1 MTSGFL
7 RRAVTALAAA
17 ALATSAM
24 VAAGVGG
31 AGVAYA
37 EDPDPAFTIGDPD
50 ILESSGLAAS
60 SVHPGTYYTVNDS
73 GSDARVYAVDSKG
86 ETSATLTMRNVE
98 PYDWEAIAS
107 GPEGRIWVGD
117 IGDNDRVRE
126 RVTLYRFKEPTDL
139 SDQRLQWSRFRFR
152 YTNGARDAET
162 LLVHPKTGQVYV
174 VSKTL
179 GGGAIYAGPEDPSSD
194 SVNSLE
200 KVADAPSLITDGAF
214 LPDGSAI
221 VLRNYST
228 AYVMSWPDAKTI
240 RTITLPKQQQG
251 ESLAVSNDGKNILVG
266 SEGGNS
272 PVYSLPVSGAA
283 PPPAKS
289 TPKPEATP
297 SPSVSSETAVE
308 KRDEGAGSSLF
319 GGMSMWVLLSIAA
332 IALIAGIAAFPRTG
346 RGRRHHPPRERG
358 GSGGG
363 GPRERRP
370 PPSPRR
376 EPAPAP
382 SGSRDPERERESGG
396 RDSASFGP
404 GPYRP
409 RRTPRPP
416 SGRPSGPYGGGG
428 PGGGGPGYS
437 GDPRYPSDPRYPDDS
452 RY

>member
-7 RRAVTALAAA
+7 RRAGTALAVA
-17 ALATSAM
+17 ALATAAM
-24 VAAGVGG
+24 AAGGVGG
-31 AGVAYA
+31 AGVAHA
-37 EDPDPAFTIGDPD
+37 EDPEPAFTIDNAD

-60 SVHPGTYYTVNDS
+60 NAHPGTYYTVNDS
-73 GSDARVYAVDSKG
+73 GSDARVYAIDSKG
-86 ETSATLTMRNVE
+86 ETAATLTMRNVE
-98 PYDWEAIAS
+98 PYDWEAIAP

-126 RVTLYRFKEPTDL
+126 RVTLYRFKEPTEL

-152 YTNGARDAET
+152 YTNGARDAEA
-162 LLVHPKTGQVYV
+162 LLVHPQTGQVYV

-194 SVNSLE
+194 SINSLE
-200 KVADAPSLITDGAF
+200 KVADAPSLVTDGAF
-214 LPDGSAI
+214 LPDGSGI

-240 RTITLPKQQQG
+240 REIKLPKQQQG
-251 ESLAVSNDGKNILVG
+251 ESLAVSRDGKNLLVG
-266 SEGGNS
+266 SEGSNS
-272 PVYSLPVSGAA
+272 PVYSLPVSGQAA
-283 PPPAKS
+283 PPATS
-289 TPKPEATP
+289 TPKPKQPTP
-297 SPSVSSETAVE
+297 TPSVSSQTSVV
-308 KRDEGAGSSLF
+308 KRDSGVNNSLF

-332 IALIAGIAAFPRTG
+332 IALVAGIAAFPRTG

-358 GSGGG
+358 GGG

-370 PPSPRR
+370 PPSPGR
-376 EPAPAP
+376 EPSPAPA
-382 SGSRDPERERESGG
+382 GGRERQPGA

-416 SGRPSGPYGGGG
+416 GGRPSGPYGGG
-428 PGGGGPGYS
+428 PGQAGPGY
-437 GDPRYPSDPRYPDDS
+437 PPPPSADPRYPDDS